1 MTRIKI
7 CGITTLEDALACAE
21 LGADMLGF
29 NFYRKTPRYIAPDTV
44 SAITDTLRQNFGVE
58 CPLLVGVF
66 VNESRENIRQIMD
79 GAGLDLAQLSG
90 DEPSNFLSRLDRPVI
105 KAIRPR
111 QLNEACDQSVQY
123 IRYAPQTEHMPSILV
138 DAYHKELYGGTGE
151 QASIEVALAAKA
163 LVPRL
168 MLAGGLTP
176 DNVAT
181 RVQAIQPWAVDVAS
195 GVESGTPG
203 VKNRD
208 KVQAFIRAVHLA
220 PGDDYGFDN

>member
-1 MTRIKI
+1 MTYVKI

-29 NFYRKTPRYIAPDTV
+29 NFYRKTPRYVAPGTAGLIVD
-44 SAITDTLRQNFGVE
+44 ALRQNFGAD

-66 VNESRENIRQIMD
+66 VNESRESIRQIMD
-79 GAGLDLAQLSG
+79 DAGLDLAQLSG

-111 QLNEACDQSVQY
+111 QLNEACDQAVQY
-123 IRYAPQTEHMPSILV
+123 IRHAPSDERMPSILV

-151 QASIEVALAAKA
+151 QASIEAALAAKA

-168 MLAGGLTP
+168 MLAGGLNP
-176 DNVAT
+176 DNVAA

-195 GVESGTPG
+195 GVENGTPG
-203 VKNRD
+203 VKDRE
-208 KVQAFIRAVHLA
+208 KVQAFIEAVRLA
-220 PGDDYGFDN
+220 SGDNYGRDN